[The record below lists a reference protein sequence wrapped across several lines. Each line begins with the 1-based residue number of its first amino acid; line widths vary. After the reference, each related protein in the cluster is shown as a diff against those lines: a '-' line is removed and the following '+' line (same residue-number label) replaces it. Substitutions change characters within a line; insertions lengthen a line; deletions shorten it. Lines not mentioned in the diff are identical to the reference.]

1 MTDFLDFTDEEYIN
15 DVYTDDGCYRD
26 PDIGC
31 FEQFM
36 RTLGDVL
43 ADLPTFGDVA

>member
-1 MTDFLDFTDEEYIN
+1 MTDIFDFTDETYIN
-15 DVYTDDGCYRD
+15 DVYTEDGCYLD
-26 PDIGC
+26 PDIGY

-43 ADLPTFGDVA
+43 ADLPTFDDLA